1 MHRLRG
7 APIND
12 KLRKTDCSFGSTP
25 RKAPSIQEHSPAA
38 QGYRPTGDTIER
50 DVMKIRAA
58 IVLLGTALA
67 MGSPAWA
74 QGSLEHDDN
83 GGGHPGTATAPRSG
97 LGSYAHV
104 RRHARA
110 WHSRSHPRDLRTTG
124 QGGGQGSPAREHKE
138 SSSPNGGDA
147 GTK

>member
-1 MHRLRG
+1 MHQIHG

-12 KLRKTDCSFGSTP
+12 KLRKTDCSLGSTP
-25 RKAPSIQEHSPAA
+25 RKAPSSQEHSPAA
-38 QGYRPTGDTIER
+38 QGYRPTGDAIER
-50 DVMKIRAA
+50 DVMKTRAA

-83 GGGHPGTATAPRSG
+83 GGGHPGATGPRSAT
-97 LGSYAHV
+97 GSYAHV

-110 WHSRSHPRDLRTTG
+110 WHSRSHQRDLRTTG
-124 QGGGQGSPAREHKE
+124 QGGGQGSPAQQHRQNE
-138 SSSPNGGDA
+138 SPNGTDSGN
-147 GTK
+147 K